1 MNKKL
6 YICGD
11 SFGTVD
17 SEYGASWSE
26 EFATMYPNL
35 DIVNL
40 CVSGASNYHIHLQ
53 VKHAIENRCDYLI
66 YLATSSIRQE
76 FILEEDTDFCGHDAF
91 DRYWNIQSASDK
103 KNVISTSWVRPQE
116 RVYNEKQQRDILD
129 FFGQY
134 IDFVGVIEKN
144 YIFIDYTLMLIKE
157 KLPGNSW
164 AWTRGGFEHKLWG
177 ENNRQWDFSN
187 FNDREIAIN
196 LWDYY
201 DPKVIRPY
209 YHVTNTEVIKKVCN
223 QYSTML
229 KLQDV

>member
-11 SFGTVD
+11 SFGTLD
-17 SEYGASWSE
+17 SEYGSSWAES
-26 EFATMYPNL
+26 FAKLHPNV

-53 VKHAIENRCDYLI
+53 VKTAIKEHCDYLI

-76 FILEEDTDFCGHDAF
+76 FALQQDVNFHGHDSIN
-91 DRYWNIQSASDK
+91 RYWNIQNPDNSKS
-103 KNVISTSWVRPQE
+103 VISTSWVRPQE
-116 RVYNEKQQRDILD
+116 RVYNEKQQHDILD
-129 FFGQY
+129 FFGHY
-134 IDFVGVIEKN
+134 MDFVSVIEKN
-144 YIFIDYTLMLIKE
+144 YIFIDYTLMLINKE
-157 KLPGNSW
+157 LPRDSW
-164 AWTRGGFEHKLWG
+164 AWTRGGFEHKTWG
-177 ENNRQWDFSN
+177 DNNRKWDFSN
-187 FNDREIAIN
+187 FNDREITIN

-201 DPKVIRPY
+201 DPKTIRPY
-209 YHVTNTEVIKKVCN
+209 YHINDTKIIKKVCD